1 MAEQAYT
8 PPRFNI
14 WLIAVSVALAAFMEV
29 LDTSIA
35 SVALPYISGSLGAST
50 DEGNWVIT
58 SYLVAN
64 AVILPIGSWASSVLG
79 RKRFFLFCIAIFTVS
94 SFLCGI
100 APSLPLLLLFRIL
113 QGAGG
118 GGLVPVAQ
126 AILSD
131 TFPPEKRA
139 LAFAFFGVVAVLAP
153 SIGPSLGGWIT
164 DNFSWRWIFFINIP
178 IGIIALFTNTQL
190 VDDPPAS
197 QGDPSNL
204 RRVDG
209 IGFGLLALSM
219 STLQIAL
226 DKGQENDWFNSSFI
240 SSFAFVFVVSFT
252 ALIIWEWNHPAP
264 LIKIR
269 LIAHRNFAI
278 TCVLIFLVGVALNT
292 GINLLPLLQ
301 QTFYRYTATLAG
313 ESVTPAG
320 VCLIFLF
327 MLAGNMTSRIQLK
340 WMASAGFLLTATGY
354 YVTSV
359 RITPEIGLHAF
370 VWIRI
375 GQVAGLAFLFTSI
388 TTAAYAGLPAEDSNQ
403 ISGITNLLRNL
414 GGSIAISLANA
425 AVVQRAQFHNSRIGD
440 NLISSGGTLQRLLTT
455 QTAYLE
461 SAGANHVQ
469 AMSMALGSVAQQL
482 NLQANLMAYADVYL
496 GIAVIAVF
504 ACILAIFLD
513 TNNPNETQSQ
523 GE

>member
-64 AVILPIGSWASSVLG
+64 AVVLPIGSWASSVLG
-79 RKRFFLFCIAIFTVS
+79 RKRFFLLCIATFTVS

-131 TFPPEKRA
+131 TFPPEKKA

-153 SIGPSLGGWIT
+153 SVGPSLGGWIT

-197 QGDPSNL
+197 RGNPDNL

-209 IGFGLLALSM
+209 VGFGLLALSM

-226 DKGQENDWFNSSFI
+226 DKGQEKDWFSSSFI
-240 SSFAFVFVVSFT
+240 SSFAFIFVVSFT
-252 ALIIWEWNHPAP
+252 ALIVWEWNHPAP
-264 LIKIR
+264 LIKVR
-269 LIAHRNFAI
+269 LAAHRNFAI

-301 QTFYRYTATLAG
+301 QSFYGYTATLAG

-320 VCLIFLF
+320 ICLIFLF
-327 MLAGNMTSRIQLK
+327 VLAGNLTSLVRLK
-340 WMASAGFLLTATGY
+340 WMASAGFLITAFGY
-354 YVTSV
+354 YITAV
-359 RITPEIGLHAF
+359 RLTPDIGLHAF
-370 VWIRI
+370 VWLRI
-375 GQVAGLAFLFTSI
+375 AQVAGLAFLFTSI
-388 TTAAYAGLPAEDSNQ
+388 TTAAYSGLPTEDSNQ

-425 AVVQRAQFHNSRIGD
+425 AVIQRAQFHTSRIGD
-440 NLISSGGTLQRLLTT
+440 NLAASGEILRRTLSA
-455 QTAYLE
+455 QTSYLE
-461 SAGANHVQ
+461 NGGANHVQ
-469 AMSMALGSVAQQL
+469 AMAMSLGNIVQQVSV
-482 NLQANLMAYADVYL
+482 QANLLAYSDVYL
-496 GIAVIAVF
+496 GIGAIA
-504 ACILAIFLD
+504 ILACLLAVFLD
-513 TNNPNETQSQ
+513 TNNPRETQSQ